1 MANGKKIMYTSDN
14 GNYRVLY
21 DQFDMGMKY
30 RVQKKTEY
38 RWENIHYTD
47 SPLDAL
53 NVMKRAAREW

>member
-1 MANGKKIMYTSDN
+1 MYTSDN

-47 SPLDAL
+47 SALDAL